1 MEQHQQHRILL
12 FDKLPLFYKAF
23 CAIICAF
30 LLLLFNVWRKQYLCV
45 PVSPATFRISCVLWQ
60 HDVHTKDTYKYVN
73 EGKRVGAREKS
84 TFSLLPYIL
93 AIEWLCLVDGFCE
106 YYSDVRCDILCYC
119 RVVVSTCCSKCYFN
133 DKIGKLKCAECTY
146 TRSHDIENK
155 QMMCTCAY
163 SCSFHFMCSWSGCSS
178 KYVHILHEIYI
189 QYTFCVHFLVFMV
202 VSLFARHH
210 AALYH
215 TSIFFRF

>member
-23 CAIICAF
+23 CAIICVF

-73 EGKRVGAREKS
+73 EGKREREKNPL
-84 TFSLLPYIL
+84 FPCCHIFQLLN
-93 AIEWLCLVDGFCE
+93 WLCLVDGFCE

-133 DKIGKLKCAECTY
+133 DKIEKLKCAECTY
-146 TRSHDIENK
+146 TRSHMISN
-155 QMMCTCAY
+155 
-163 SCSFHFMCSWSGCSS
+163 
-178 KYVHILHEIYI
+178 IN
-189 QYTFCVHFLVFMV
+189 
-202 VSLFARHH
+202 R
-210 AALYH
+210 
-215 TSIFFRF
+215 